1 MIELKKGDKVVLYNF
16 RRTSNWTYSMDK
28 YLGKTMTV
36 ERVDCGNHESGYNT
50 AFRAKED
57 LREWFYEPNTYF
69 MVIRNGEVIWNE
81 RG

>member
-36 ERVDCGNHESGYNT
+36 KQVDCGNHEPGYNK